1 MLEVGDICPDWNF
14 IGPLNKRI
22 NISMPPIAG
31 RFSILIIYHSQ
42 NSVLE
47 SVFLKIS
54 DKRSLL
60 DSLSVRLFSV
70 TTANHKKTS
79 NLLPGLGAAPNLKT
93 IGLGPISGA
102 QKAGAMTLIDDRGL
116 VLDQVGVS
124 KSSCTLVILEPNQ
137 HILSIQEI
145 EQSSDDEF
153 VEALINASVNMIE
166 NYKNDLEENSPTAH
180 PPVLFVPNVLNQ
192 QDCRHLINIFET
204 RGRDFVE
211 PGHMQLGD
219 RQTDCK
225 MRIPDQGRQ
234 DRVDHWVVETETQN
248 FISNRLQKRL
258 FPEIKRA
265 FNYEI
270 TRHERYRIARYEGL
284 RGGEKVGHRD
294 NNEAS
299 VAHRRFAVTINLNSE
314 CYEGAELKF
323 PEFSPNLYKPKTGSA
338 IVFSCSL
345 LHEVVEMRSG
355 SRFALLGFL
364 FGEI

>member
-14 IGPLNKRI
+14 KGPLNERI

-31 RFSILIIYHSQ
+31 RFSVLIVYHSQ
-42 NSVLE
+42 NRVLE

-60 DSLSVRLFSV
+60 DSLGVKSFSV
-70 TTANHKKTS
+70 IIANAQKPA
-79 NLLPGLGAAPNLKT
+79 LLFPGLGTPPNMKST
-93 IGLGPISGA
+93 GLASISEV
-102 QKAGAMTLIDDRGL
+102 QKAGAMRLIDDGGV
-116 VLDQVGVS
+116 VLDQVEVS
-124 KSSCTLVILEPNQ
+124 TGSCTLIILEPNQ
-137 HILSIQEI
+137 LVLSIQKF
-145 EQSSDDEF
+145 EQSCDDAN
-153 VEALINASVNMIE
+153 VEAAIKASVDMIE
-166 NYKNDLEENSPTAH
+166 NCKNELEGSLPRAH
-180 PPVLFVPNVLNQ
+180 PPVLLVPNVLNQ
-192 QDCRHLINIFET
+192 KDCFNLINIFET
-204 RGRDFVE
+204 RGSDFVE
-211 PGHMQLGD
+211 PGHMQLGN
-219 RQTDCK
+219 RKTDCK

-234 DRVDHWVVETETQN
+234 DRVDHWVVETDTQN

-270 TRHERYRIARYEGL
+270 TRHERYRIARYEGV

-294 NNEAS
+294 NNEPS

-314 CYEGAELKF
+314 WYEGAELKF
-323 PEFSPNLYKPKTGSA
+323 PEFSPKLYKPKTGSA

>member
-14 IGPLNKRI
+14 VGPLTERI

-31 RFSILIIYHSQ
+31 RFSILIFYHSQ
-42 NSVLE
+42 NNILE

-54 DKRSLL
+54 EKRSLL
-60 DSLSVRLFSV
+60 DSLGARSFSV
-70 TTANHKKTS
+70 TTANYQKSS

-93 IGLGPISGA
+93 IGLASVA
-102 QKAGAMTLIDDRGL
+102 AAKKAGSMTLIDEGGV
-116 VLDQVGVS
+116 VLDQLGVS
-124 KSSCTLVILEPNQ
+124 IGSCTLIILEPNQ
-137 HILSIQEI
+137 HILSIQEFGH
-145 EQSSDDEF
+145 SCDDER
-153 VEALINASVNMIE
+153 VEALINASANMIE
-166 NYKNDLEENSPTAH
+166 NCKKDLEESLPSAH
-180 PPVLFVPNVLNQ
+180 PPVLLVPNVLNQ
-192 QDCRHLINIFET
+192 QDCLHLINIFET
-204 RGRDFVE
+204 RGSDFVE
-211 PGHMQLGD
+211 PGHMQLGK
-219 RQTDCK
+219 RKTDCK

-234 DRVDHWVVETETQN
+234 DRVDHWVVEADTQN
-248 FISNRLQKRL
+248 FISDRLQQRL

-270 TRHERYRIARYEGL
+270 TRHERYRIARYEGM

-299 VAHRRFAVTINLNSE
+299 VAHRRFAVKINLNSE
-314 CYEGAELKF
+314 FYEGAELKF
-323 PEFSPNLYKPKTGSA
+323 PEFSPKLYKPKTGSA

>member
-1 MLEVGDICPDWNF
+1 MLEVGDICPDWNLV
-14 IGPLNKRI
+14 GPLNENI

-31 RFSILIIYHSQ
+31 RFSILIVYHSK
-42 NSVLE
+42 NSVLQ

-60 DSLSVRLFSV
+60 DSLGVKLFSV
-70 TTANHKKTS
+70 TTTNQQKTS
-79 NLLPGLGAAPNLKT
+79 NLLPGLRAAPNLKT
-93 IGLGPISGA
+93 IGLGTVPEA
-102 QKAGAMTLIDDRGL
+102 QKAGAMTLIDGGGS
-116 VLDQVGVS
+116 VLDQVGAS
-124 KSSCTLVILEPNQ
+124 KSSCTLITLEPNQ
-137 HILSIQEI
+137 HILNIQGF
-145 EQSSDDEF
+145 EQSCNDEH
-153 VEALINASVNMIE
+153 VEALINALVNMIE
-166 NYKNDLEENSPTAH
+166 NYKNDLEETLPSAH
-180 PPVLFVPNVLNQ
+180 PPVLLLPNVFNQ
-192 QDCRHLINIFET
+192 QDCLHLMNIFET

-211 PGHMQLGD
+211 PGHMQLGN
-219 RQTDCK
+219 RKTDCK

-234 DRVDHWVVETETQN
+234 DRVDHWVVEADTQN
-248 FISNRLQKRL
+248 FISDRLQKRL

-270 TRHERYRIARYEGL
+270 TRHERYRIARYEGV

-323 PEFSPNLYKPKTGSA
+323 PEFSPKLYKPKTGSA

-345 LHEVVEMRSG
+345 LHEVVEMRKG

-364 FGEI
+364 FGKI